1 MGPVRG
7 VRKRKKAEKNDSPA
21 DGYCEENA
29 SIYGSSEKEG
39 LVDWWDEAS
48 RRINVLHL
56 TTVWANVQMAKLLNP
71 TSFKAI
77 SHFIANRSKIVKK
90 KKKNKLRIIAAIFEW
105 FTKRTIKSVIFSKRE
120 TKGLG
125 RNMVFTQHLLLGLT
139 VEEEQHRHLHLNSHG
154 FLSLSIYINQAREAV
169 RTIWHHHSQS

>member
-7 VRKRKKAEKNDSPA
+7 VRKRKKAKKNDSPA

-29 SIYGSSEKEG
+29 SVSGSSEKEG

-56 TTVWANVQMAKLLNP
+56 TTVWANIQMAKLLNP

-77 SHFIANRSKIVKK
+77 FHFIANRSKIVKK
-90 KKKNKLRIIAAIFEW
+90 K
-105 FTKRTIKSVIFSKRE
+105 TKEASCGSS
-120 TKGLG
+120 LP
-125 RNMVFTQHLLLGLT
+125 
-139 VEEEQHRHLHLNSHG
+139 
-154 FLSLSIYINQAREAV
+154 SLSGLRSNNNNNKAFS
-169 RTIWHHHSQS
+169 H

>member
-7 VRKRKKAEKNDSPA
+7 VRKRKKAKKNDSPA

-29 SIYGSSEKEG
+29 SVSGSSEKEG

-56 TTVWANVQMAKLLNP
+56 TTVWANIQMAKLLNP

-77 SHFIANRSKIVKK
+77 FHFIANRSKIVKK
-90 KKKNKLRIIAAIFEW
+90 KNKRSKLRIVAAIFEW
-105 FTKRTIKSVIFSKRE
+105 FTKQQQQQQSLFPLSGVGYMNPRTPLRSFVSCPPLDPSTQVFS
-120 TKGLG
+120 
-125 RNMVFTQHLLLGLT
+125 
-139 VEEEQHRHLHLNSHG
+139 
-154 FLSLSIYINQAREAV
+154 
-169 RTIWHHHSQS
+169 